1 MMKNRDT
8 NWSQEKSE
16 ELIASLLKLRD
27 VLKGFE
33 EPHVLKELRRFE
45 ITKEL
50 FSAFTVV
57 YQKMA
62 ATPENP
68 SPTIAGDFM
77 NDDGQP
83 IQFGSWHEYG
93 FFLLRFFKPG
103 DPEPDLFKFSDIH
116 TVTVQIRREMYFAMY
131 HGSF

>member
-1 MMKNRDT
+1 MNRDT
-8 NWSQEKSE
+8 NWSQEKSK

-33 EPHVLKELRRFE
+33 KSHVLKELLRFE
-45 ITKEL
+45 GAKEL
-50 FSAFTVV
+50 FGAFSAVN
-57 YQKMA
+57 
-62 ATPENP
+62 ATAENP
-68 SPTIAGDFM
+68 SSPTIAGDFM